1 MPDSV
6 FTAEQRDALQEI
18 ANLAMGRAAARLA
31 SLLGRFIELSVPRV
45 RVVHASDAGKALRE
59 MTGIHDNVTAVRQG
73 FRSDIKGEALVLCRT
88 ANVNRLAALVD
99 HSFGDAAAGE
109 CTRGDD
115 DEVDEAG
122 DEAAA
127 ARGETSSQD
136 ELVFDV
142 ANVLMGACVS
152 SILDELGR
160 TPVFFPPGLLGANVS
175 FDDVFQ
181 PTVLAWSVA
190 LLLEVNLGLEDDAF
204 RAHFV
209 MLMAEDSIRL
219 MGDALDAL
227 LSAL

>member
-31 SLLGRFIELSVPRV
+31 LLLGRFIELSVPRV
-45 RVVHASDAGKALRE
+45 RVVKATDAGDALRE
-59 MTGIHDNVTAVRQG
+59 MTGIYDNVTAVRQG
-73 FRSDIKGEALVLCRT
+73 FRSDIKGEAIVLCRT
-88 ANVNRLAALVD
+88 ASIARLMSVVD
-99 HSFGDAAAGE
+99 RTFGEGVYGGMA
-109 CTRGDD
+109 TP
-115 DEVDEAG
+115 DEV
-122 DEAAA
+122 
-127 ARGETSSQD
+127 
-136 ELVFDV
+136 VFDV
-142 ANVLMGACVS
+142 ANVLMGACVA

-160 TPVFFPPGLLGANVS
+160 KPVFFPPGLLGANVS

-181 PTVLAWSVA
+181 PTELAWSVA
-190 LLLEVNLGLEDDAF
+190 LLLEVNFGLEDHAF

>member
-1 MPDSV
+1 MPESV

-31 SLLGRFIELSVPRV
+31 LLLGRFIELSVPRV
-45 RVVHASDAGKALRE
+45 RVVKAADAGDALRE

-73 FRSDIKGEALVLCRT
+73 FRSDIKGEAIVLCRS
-88 ANVNRLAALVD
+88 AGVARLTTIVD
-99 HSFGDAAAGE
+99 RTFGDGVYGGMA
-109 CTRGDD
+109 TP
-115 DEVDEAG
+115 
-122 DEAAA
+122 
-127 ARGETSSQD
+127 D
-136 ELVFDV
+136 ELMFDV
-142 ANVLMGACVS
+142 ANVLMGACVA

-160 TPVFFPPGLLGANVS
+160 KPVFFPPGLLGSNVS

-181 PTVLAWSVA
+181 PPELAWSVA
-190 LLLEVNLGLEDDAF
+190 LLLEVNFGLEDHAF

>member
-1 MPDSV
+1 MPESV

-31 SLLGRFIELSVPRV
+31 LLLGRFIELSVPRV
-45 RVVHASDAGKALRE
+45 RVVKAADAGDALRE

-73 FRSDIKGEALVLCRT
+73 FRSDIKGEAIVLCRT
-88 ANVNRLAALVD
+88 ASVARLMSVVD
-99 HSFGDAAAGE
+99 RTFGDGVYGGMA
-109 CTRGDD
+109 TP
-115 DEVDEAG
+115 DEV
-122 DEAAA
+122 
-127 ARGETSSQD
+127 
-136 ELVFDV
+136 VFDV
-142 ANVLMGACVS
+142 ANVLMGACVA

-160 TPVFFPPGLLGANVS
+160 KPVFFPPGLLGANVS

-181 PTVLAWSVA
+181 PTELAWNVA
-190 LLLEVNLGLEDDAF
+190 LLLEVNFGLEDHTF

-209 MLMAEDSIRL
+209 MLMAEDSLRL

>member
-122 DEAAA
+122 DETA

>member
-45 RVVHASDAGKALRE
+45 RVVQASDAGKALRE

-109 CTRGDD
+109 CARGDD

-122 DEAAA
+122 DETA

>member
-1 MPDSV
+1 MPESV

-31 SLLGRFIELSVPRV
+31 LLLGRFIELSVPRV
-45 RVVHASDAGKALRE
+45 RVVKAADAGDALRE

-73 FRSDIKGEALVLCRT
+73 FRSDIKGEAIVLCRT
-88 ANVNRLAALVD
+88 ASVARLTTVVD
-99 HSFGDAAAGE
+99 RTFGDGVYGGMA
-109 CTRGDD
+109 TP
-115 DEVDEAG
+115 DEVV
-122 DEAAA
+122 
-127 ARGETSSQD
+127 
-136 ELVFDV
+136 LDV
-142 ANVLMGACVS
+142 ANVLMGACVA

-160 TPVFFPPGLLGANVS
+160 KPVFFPPGLLGSNVS

-190 LLLEVNLGLEDDAF
+190 LLLEVNFGLEDHAF

-209 MLMAEDSIRL
+209 MLMAEDSMRL

>member
-31 SLLGRFIELSVPRV
+31 LLLGRFIELSVPRV
-45 RVVHASDAGKALRE
+45 RVVKAADAGDALRE

-73 FRSDIKGEALVLCRT
+73 FRSDIKGEAIVLCRS
-88 ANVNRLAALVD
+88 AGVARLMTIVD
-99 HSFGDAAAGE
+99 RTFGDGVYGGMA
-109 CTRGDD
+109 TP
-115 DEVDEAG
+115 
-122 DEAAA
+122 
-127 ARGETSSQD
+127 D
-136 ELVFDV
+136 ELMFDV
-142 ANVLMGACVS
+142 ANVLMGACVA

-160 TPVFFPPGLLGANVS
+160 KPVFFPPGLLGSNVS

-181 PTVLAWSVA
+181 PPELAWSVA
-190 LLLEVNLGLEDDAF
+190 LLLEVNFGLEDHAF

>member
-1 MPDSV
+1 MPESV

-31 SLLGRFIELSVPRV
+31 LLLGRFIELSVPRV
-45 RVVHASDAGKALRE
+45 RVVHAADAGKALRE
-59 MTGIHDNVTAVRQG
+59 MTGIHENVTAVRQG
-73 FRSDIKGEALVLCRT
+73 FRSDIKGEAIVLCRT
-88 ANVNRLAALVD
+88 ASVARLVSLVD
-99 HSFGDAAAGE
+99 RTFGDGARAARAAE
-109 CTRGDD
+109 QDD
-115 DEVDEAG
+115 G
-122 DEAAA
+122 AA
-127 ARGETSSQD
+127 ARTGTATHD

-142 ANVLMGACVS
+142 ANVLMSACVA

-160 TPVFFPPGLLGANVS
+160 TPVFLPPGLLGANVS

-181 PTVLAWSVA
+181 PTVLAWSTA
-190 LLLEVNLGLEDDAF
+190 LLLEVNFGLEDNAF

>member
-45 RVVHASDAGKALRE
+45 RVVQASDAGKALRE

-99 HSFGDAAAGE
+99 HSFGDDAAGE
-109 CTRGDD
+109 CTRDD
-115 DEVDEAG
+115 DGEVDEAG
-122 DEAAA
+122 DETA

>member
-1 MPDSV
+1 MPESV

-31 SLLGRFIELSVPRV
+31 LLLGRFIELSVPRV
-45 RVVHASDAGKALRE
+45 RIVNAADAGNALRE
-59 MTGIHDNVTAVRQG
+59 MTGIHENVTAVRQG
-73 FRSDIKGEALVLCRT
+73 FRSDIKGEALVLCRS
-88 ANVNRLAALVD
+88 AGVARLVSLVD
-99 HSFGDAAAGE
+99 RAFGDGAWGARAADD
-109 CTRGDD
+109 GDP
-115 DEVDEAG
+115 
-122 DEAAA
+122 A
-127 ARGETSSQD
+127 ARGEIASHD

-142 ANVLMGACVS
+142 ANVLIGACVA

-160 TPVFFPPGLLGANVS
+160 TPVFFPPGLLGADMS

-190 LLLEVNLGLEDDAF
+190 LLLEVNFGLEGDGF

>member
-1 MPDSV
+1 MPESV

-31 SLLGRFIELSVPRV
+31 LLLGRFIELSVPRV
-45 RVVHASDAGKALRE
+45 RVVKSADAGDTLRE

-73 FRSDIKGEALVLCRT
+73 FRSDIKGEAIVLCRT
-88 ANVNRLAALVD
+88 SGIARLMSVVD
-99 HSFGDAAAGE
+99 RTFGDGVYGGMA
-109 CTRGDD
+109 TP
-115 DEVDEAG
+115 DEV
-122 DEAAA
+122 
-127 ARGETSSQD
+127 
-136 ELVFDV
+136 VFDV
-142 ANVLMGACVS
+142 ANVLMGACVA

-160 TPVFFPPGLLGANVS
+160 KPVFFPPGLLGANVS

-181 PTVLAWSVA
+181 PAELAWSVA
-190 LLLEVNLGLEDDAF
+190 LLLEVNFGLEDHAF

>member
-45 RVVHASDAGKALRE
+45 RVVQASDAGKALRE

-109 CTRGDD
+109 CTSDDD

-122 DEAAA
+122 DETA

>member
-45 RVVHASDAGKALRE
+45 RVVRASDAGKALRD
-59 MTGIHDNVTAVRQG
+59 MTGIHDSVTAVRQG

-88 ANVNRLAALVD
+88 SSVTRLASLVD
-99 HSFGDAAAGE
+99 LDTFGDGAPGTRTQDDDDTASP
-109 CTRGDD
+109 RGD
-115 DEVDEAG
+115 
-122 DEAAA
+122 
-127 ARGETSSQD
+127 TSSQD

-142 ANVLMGACVS
+142 ANVLMGACVA

-190 LLLEVNLGLEDDAF
+190 LLLEVNFGLEDDGF

>member
-45 RVVHASDAGKALRE
+45 RVVQASDAGKALRE

-109 CTRGDD
+109 CTRDDD

-122 DEAAA
+122 NETAA

>member
-31 SLLGRFIELSVPRV
+31 LLLGHFIELSVPRV
-45 RVVHASDAGKALRE
+45 RVVKATDASDALRE

-73 FRSDIKGEALVLCRT
+73 FRSDIKGEAIVLCRT
-88 ANVNRLAALVD
+88 ASIARLMSVVD
-99 HSFGDAAAGE
+99 RTFGDGVYGGMA
-109 CTRGDD
+109 TP
-115 DEVDEAG
+115 DEV
-122 DEAAA
+122 
-127 ARGETSSQD
+127 
-136 ELVFDV
+136 VFDV
-142 ANVLMGACVS
+142 ANVLMGACVA

-160 TPVFFPPGLLGANVS
+160 KPVFFPPGLLGANVS

-181 PTVLAWSVA
+181 PTELAWSVA
-190 LLLEVNLGLEDDAF
+190 LLLEVNFGLEDHAF

>member
-31 SLLGRFIELSVPRV
+31 LLLGRFIELSVPRV
-45 RVVHASDAGKALRE
+45 RVVHAADAGSALRE
-59 MTGIHDNVTAVRQG
+59 MTGIHENVTAVRQG
-73 FRSDIKGEALVLCRT
+73 FRSDIKGEALVLCRS
-88 ANVNRLAALVD
+88 AAVGRLVSLVD
-99 HSFGDAAAGE
+99 RTFGDGAWDAHAADA
-109 CTRGDD
+109 RG
-115 DEVDEAG
+115 
-122 DEAAA
+122 AAA
-127 ARGETSSQD
+127 ARGEIARHD

-142 ANVLMGACVS
+142 ANVLMGACVA

-160 TPVFFPPGLLGANVS
+160 TPVFFPPGLLGANMS
-175 FDDVFQ
+175 FDEVFQ

-190 LLLEVNLGLEDDAF
+190 LLLEVNFGLEGDGF

>member
-45 RVVHASDAGKALRE
+45 RVVQAADAGNALRD
-59 MTGIHDNVTAVRQG
+59 MTGIHENVTAVRQG

-88 ANVNRLAALVD
+88 SSVTRLASLVD
-99 HSFGDAAAGE
+99 HTFGDGAPGARARDDDDTAGA
-109 CTRGDD
+109 RGD
-115 DEVDEAG
+115 
-122 DEAAA
+122 
-127 ARGETSSQD
+127 TSSQD

-142 ANVLMGACVS
+142 ANVLMGACVA

-190 LLLEVNLGLEDDAF
+190 LLLEVNFGLEDDGF

>member
-31 SLLGRFIELSVPRV
+31 LLLGRFIELSVPRV
-45 RVVHASDAGKALRE
+45 RVVKATDAGDALRE
-59 MTGIHDNVTAVRQG
+59 MTGIYDNVTAVRQG
-73 FRSDIKGEALVLCRT
+73 FRSDIKGEAIVLCRT
-88 ANVNRLAALVD
+88 ASIARLMSVVD
-99 HSFGDAAAGE
+99 RTFGEGVYGGMA
-109 CTRGDD
+109 TH
-115 DEVDEAG
+115 DEV
-122 DEAAA
+122 
-127 ARGETSSQD
+127 
-136 ELVFDV
+136 VFDV
-142 ANVLMGACVS
+142 ANVLMGACVA

-160 TPVFFPPGLLGANVS
+160 KPVFFPPGLLGANVS

-181 PTVLAWSVA
+181 PTELAWSVA
-190 LLLEVNLGLEDDAF
+190 LLLEVNFGLEDHAF

>member
-31 SLLGRFIELSVPRV
+31 LLLGRFIELSVPRV
-45 RVVHASDAGKALRE
+45 RVVKATDAGDALRE
-59 MTGIHDNVTAVRQG
+59 MTGIYDNVTAVRQG
-73 FRSDIKGEALVLCRT
+73 FRSDIKGEAIVLCRT
-88 ANVNRLAALVD
+88 ASIARLMSVVD
-99 HSFGDAAAGE
+99 RTFGEGVYGGMA
-109 CTRGDD
+109 TP
-115 DEVDEAG
+115 DEV
-122 DEAAA
+122 
-127 ARGETSSQD
+127 
-136 ELVFDV
+136 VFDV
-142 ANVLMGACVS
+142 ANVLMGACVA

-160 TPVFFPPGLLGANVS
+160 KPVFFPPGLLGANVS

-181 PTVLAWSVA
+181 PTKLAWSVA
-190 LLLEVNLGLEDDAF
+190 LLLEVNFGLEDHAF

>member
-1 MPDSV
+1 MQWAAPPP
-6 FTAEQRDALQEI
+6 RAL
-18 ANLAMGRAAARLA
+18 
-31 SLLGRFIELSVPRV
+31 LLGHFIELSVPRV
-45 RVVHASDAGKALRE
+45 RVVKAADASDALRE

-73 FRSDIKGEALVLCRT
+73 FRSDIKGEAIVLCRT
-88 ANVNRLAALVD
+88 AGVARLMSVVD
-99 HSFGDAAAGE
+99 RTFGDGVYGGMA
-109 CTRGDD
+109 TP
-115 DEVDEAG
+115 
-122 DEAAA
+122 
-127 ARGETSSQD
+127 D

-142 ANVLMGACVS
+142 ANVLMGACVA

-160 TPVFFPPGLLGANVS
+160 KPVFFPPGLLGANVS

-181 PTVLAWSVA
+181 PNELGWSVA
-190 LLLEVNLGLEDDAF
+190 LLLEVNFGLENHMF

>member
-1 MPDSV
+1 MPESV

-31 SLLGRFIELSVPRV
+31 LLLGRFIELSVPRV
-45 RVVHASDAGKALRE
+45 RVVKAADAGDALRE

-73 FRSDIKGEALVLCRT
+73 FRSDIKGEAIVLCRS
-88 ANVNRLAALVD
+88 AGVARLMSIVD
-99 HSFGDAAAGE
+99 RTFGDGVYGGMA
-109 CTRGDD
+109 TP
-115 DEVDEAG
+115 
-122 DEAAA
+122 
-127 ARGETSSQD
+127 D

-142 ANVLMGACVS
+142 ANVLMGACVA

-160 TPVFFPPGLLGANVS
+160 KPVFFPPGLLGSNVS

-181 PTVLAWSVA
+181 PNVLGWSVA
-190 LLLEVNLGLEDDAF
+190 LLLEVNFGLEDHAF

>member
-1 MPDSV
+1 MPESV

-31 SLLGRFIELSVPRV
+31 LLLGRFIELSVPRV
-45 RVVHASDAGKALRE
+45 RVVKAADAGAALRE

-73 FRSDIKGEALVLCRT
+73 FRSDIKGEAIVLCRS
-88 ANVNRLAALVD
+88 AGVARLMTIVD
-99 HSFGDAAAGE
+99 RTFGDGVYGGMA
-109 CTRGDD
+109 TP
-115 DEVDEAG
+115 
-122 DEAAA
+122 
-127 ARGETSSQD
+127 D
-136 ELVFDV
+136 ELMFDV
-142 ANVLMGACVS
+142 ANVLMGACVA

-160 TPVFFPPGLLGANVS
+160 KPVFFPPGLLGSNVS

-181 PTVLAWSVA
+181 PPELAWSVA
-190 LLLEVNLGLEDDAF
+190 LLLEVNFGLEDHAF

>member
-31 SLLGRFIELSVPRV
+31 LLLGRFIELSVPRV
-45 RVVHASDAGKALRE
+45 RVVQASDAGPALRE

-73 FRSDIKGEALVLCRT
+73 FRSDIKGEAIVLCRS
-88 ANVNRLAALVD
+88 AGVARLMSLVD
-99 HSFGDAAAGE
+99 RTFGDGVPGGMA
-109 CTRGDD
+109 T
-115 DEVDEAG
+115 
-122 DEAAA
+122 
-127 ARGETSSQD
+127 QD

-142 ANVLMGACVS
+142 ANMLMSACVA

-160 TPVFFPPGLLGANVS
+160 KPVFFPPGLLGANIS

-181 PTVLAWSVA
+181 PSVLAWSVA
-190 LLLEVNLGLEDDAF
+190 LLLEVNFGLEDHAF

>member
-31 SLLGRFIELSVPRV
+31 LLLGRFIELSVPRV
-45 RVVHASDAGKALRE
+45 RVVNATDAGDALRE
-59 MTGIHDNVTAVRQG
+59 MTGIYDNVTAVRQG
-73 FRSDIKGEALVLCRT
+73 FRSDIKGEAIVLCRT
-88 ANVNRLAALVD
+88 ASIARLMSVVD
-99 HSFGDAAAGE
+99 RTFGEGVYGGMA
-109 CTRGDD
+109 TP
-115 DEVDEAG
+115 DEV
-122 DEAAA
+122 
-127 ARGETSSQD
+127 
-136 ELVFDV
+136 VFDV
-142 ANVLMGACVS
+142 ANVLMGACVA

-160 TPVFFPPGLLGANVS
+160 KPVFFPPGLLGANVS

-181 PTVLAWSVA
+181 PTELAWSVA
-190 LLLEVNLGLEDDAF
+190 LLLEVNFGLEDHAF

>member
-45 RVVHASDAGKALRE
+45 RVVQAADAGNALRD

-88 ANVNRLAALVD
+88 SSVTRLASLVD
-99 HSFGDAAAGE
+99 HSFADGAPGARAQ
-109 CTRGDD
+109 DD
-115 DEVDEAG
+115 DDTAG
-122 DEAAA
+122 AHGD
-127 ARGETSSQD
+127 TSSQD

-142 ANVLMGACVS
+142 ANVLMGACVA

-181 PTVLAWSVA
+181 PTVLAWSIA
-190 LLLEVNLGLEDDAF
+190 LLLEVNFGLEDDGF

>member
-45 RVVHASDAGKALRE
+45 RVVRAADAGKALRD
-59 MTGIHDNVTAVRQG
+59 MTGIHESVTAVRQG

-88 ANVNRLAALVD
+88 SSVARLASLVD
-99 HSFGDAAAGE
+99 HTFGDGAPA
-109 CTRGDD
+109 TRARDD
-115 DEVDEAG
+115 DETAS
-122 DEAAA
+122 
-127 ARGETSSQD
+127 ARGDASSQD

-142 ANVLMGACVS
+142 ANVLMGACVA

-160 TPVFFPPGLLGANVS
+160 TPVFFPPGLLGADVS

-190 LLLEVNLGLEDDAF
+190 LLLEVNFGLEDDGF

>member
-31 SLLGRFIELSVPRV
+31 LLLGRFIELSVPRV
-45 RVVHASDAGKALRE
+45 RVVKAADAGGVLSE
-59 MTGIHDNVTAVRQG
+59 MTGIRDNVTAVRQG
-73 FRSDIKGEALVLCRT
+73 FRSDIKGEAIVLCRS
-88 ANVNRLAALVD
+88 AGIARLMSLVERT
-99 HSFGDAAAGE
+99 FGDDMPGGMT
-109 CTRGDD
+109 TR
-115 DEVDEAG
+115 
-122 DEAAA
+122 
-127 ARGETSSQD
+127 D

-142 ANVLMGACVS
+142 ANVLMGACVA

-160 TPVFFPPGLLGANVS
+160 KPVFFPPGLLGANMS
-175 FDDVFQ
+175 FDEVFE
-181 PTVLAWSVA
+181 PSALAWSIA
-190 LLLEVNLGLEDDAF
+190 LLLEVNFGLEDNAF

>member
-31 SLLGRFIELSVPRV
+31 LLLGRFIELSVPRV
-45 RVVHASDAGKALRE
+45 RVVKASDAGDALRE

-73 FRSDIKGEALVLCRT
+73 FRSDIKGEAIVLCRT
-88 ANVNRLAALVD
+88 AGIARLMSVVD
-99 HSFGDAAAGE
+99 RTFGDGVYGGMA
-109 CTRGDD
+109 TP
-115 DEVDEAG
+115 DEV
-122 DEAAA
+122 
-127 ARGETSSQD
+127 
-136 ELVFDV
+136 VFDV
-142 ANVLMGACVS
+142 ANVLMGACVA

-160 TPVFFPPGLLGANVS
+160 KPVFFPPGLLGANVS

-181 PTVLAWSVA
+181 PTELAWSVA
-190 LLLEVNLGLEDDAF
+190 LLLEVNFGLEDHAF

>member
-109 CTRGDD
+109 CARDDD
-115 DEVDEAG
+115 DEVDAAG
-122 DEAAA
+122 DETA